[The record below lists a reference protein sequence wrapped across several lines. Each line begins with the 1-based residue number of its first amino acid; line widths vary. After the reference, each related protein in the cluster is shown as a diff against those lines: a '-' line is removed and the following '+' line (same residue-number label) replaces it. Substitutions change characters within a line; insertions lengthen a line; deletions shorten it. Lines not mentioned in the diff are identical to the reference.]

1 MTKLLYEA
9 TKGQIQKHF
18 FGLGNKRTF
27 YYIKQAL
34 TRSPA
39 LGLPNLKKKKKKK
52 SFFLYLDEEQGQL

>member
-39 LGLPNLKKKKKKK
+39 LGLPNLKKKKKKVI
-52 SFFLYLDEEQGQL
+52 FLIPR